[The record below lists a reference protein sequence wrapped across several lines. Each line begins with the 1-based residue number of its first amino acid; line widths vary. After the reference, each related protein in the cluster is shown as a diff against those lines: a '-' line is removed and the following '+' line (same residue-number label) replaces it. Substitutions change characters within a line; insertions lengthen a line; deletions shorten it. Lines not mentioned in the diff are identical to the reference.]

1 MQVLAL
7 QLHLCPSAV
16 PPVEDKAGAGMKV
29 STDHGG
35 GLWPSVEHTLG
46 SQLSNWTQVKTE

>member
-16 PPVEDKAGAGMKV
+16 PAVADKAGAGMKV

-35 GLWPSVEHTLG
+35 GLWRSVEPTLG
-46 SQLSNWTQVKTE
+46 SQLTNRTQVTE

>member
-16 PPVEDKAGAGMKV
+16 PVVADKAGAGMKV

-35 GLWPSVEHTLG
+35 GLWRSVEPTPWAVSSPTRL
-46 SQLSNWTQVKTE
+46 K